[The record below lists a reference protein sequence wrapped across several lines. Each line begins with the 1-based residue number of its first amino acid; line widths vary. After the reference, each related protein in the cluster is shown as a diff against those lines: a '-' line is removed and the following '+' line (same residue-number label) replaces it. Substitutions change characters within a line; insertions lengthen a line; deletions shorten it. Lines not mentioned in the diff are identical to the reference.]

1 MTLEKDEQLAMA
13 RKNIKGIVAK
23 AVEGF
28 LQTEEYNTVLF
39 NWYFKGFKLLRR
51 YFIKHPSRVDLEKL
65 DIKEVDKEMVD
76 DEATQS
82 SATETVPASTNA
94 LENASVTNDVAA
106 DA

>member
-39 NWYFKGFKLLRR
+39 N
-51 YFIKHPSRVDLEKL
+51 
-65 DIKEVDKEMVD
+65 
-76 DEATQS
+76 
-82 SATETVPASTNA
+82 
-94 LENASVTNDVAA
+94 
-106 DA
+106 